1 MRTLL
6 FKGEIGKEEPE
17 VKDCTRGSLMTPARH
32 GHSGPLWGGH
42 HLSKETNGGN
52 FWRQNQQAGRQK
64 RSPKGNWK
72 RFPGFKVSYHE
83 GNDSICW
90 DLKSWETRK
99 HEGGGPGRWLCSLLK
114 GWDGDEG
121 RRALGRRPE
130 ASASKWGH
138 RFMSQL
144 LRQRQLCYKSSDHAL
159 MTSSPGFCRN

>member
-17 VKDCTRGSLMTPARH
+17 VKDCSEGLADDPSKAWPQWPAVRQPSPQQ
-32 GHSGPLWGGH
+32 GDQ
-42 HLSKETNGGN
+42 
-52 FWRQNQQAGRQK
+52 WRQLLEAESAAGRQK

-83 GNDSICW
+83 GNDRICW
-90 DLKSWETRK
+90 DLKSWEPRK
-99 HEGGGPGRWLCSLLK
+99 HEGRGPGRWLCSLLK

-130 ASASKWGH
+130 ASASKRGH